1 MRFHKYL
8 PVHAAVTVL
17 CVGSLPR
24 LGAVL
29 EVSVPQWTQA
39 SFVRFGVGVHCTLL
53 VPLAVSLLVPLASVR
68 LLMRNERQLFVHN
81 EISERKTLGKVSGKM
96 A

>member
-17 CVGSLPR
+17 CLGSLPR

-39 SFVRFGVGVHCTLL
+39 SFVRFGVGIHCTL
-53 VPLAVSLLVPLASVR
+53 SLLVPLASVR
-68 LLMRNERQLFVHN
+68 LLMRNERQQFVHSK
-81 EISERKTLGKVSGKM
+81 ISERETSAKVSGKM